1 MDANL
6 RMKAVFA
13 RIGQY
18 LQIHRQGL
26 GHGVELVLWHGM
38 KTVLFKAV
46 GEHAPRGTVKL
57 NIQPVAVQADLLHM
71 KLFTAQQQGIYVCV
85 QPAFAHLTHGV
96 PLLPLRV
103 THALQGKG
111 QRRNHHQRQGKH
123 PGIHGRP
130 SLLRGRV
137 LAARQLFPMGNQTV
151 HRVEVA

>member
-1 MDANL
+1 M
-6 RMKAVFA
+6 
-13 RIGQY
+13 
-18 LQIHRQGL
+18 
-26 GHGVELVLWHGM
+26 
-38 KTVLFKAV
+38 FKAV

-111 QRRNHHQRQGKH
+111 QRTITTSAKGSTQESMAVPPYFTDASSPRANSSR
-123 PGIHGRP
+123 
-130 SLLRGRV
+130 
-137 LAARQLFPMGNQTV
+137 
-151 HRVEVA
+151 